1 MSYSIY
7 VTARVRSGT
16 PCVYVCRIS
25 LPCAPEESEQRTR
38 LHRKQ
43 RITVIPPS
51 VILLFVVPLFILLFA
66 DEGYARQRSVPQLVI
81 LLASIHLPRAEREPS
96 KLSPGRMLL
105 HIQKT
110 EGVRE
115 ERGRGVERETERER
129 KRERERRI
137 GTEGGRVAFLC
148 LLLLT

>member
-1 MSYSIY
+1 MK
-7 VTARVRSGT
+7 
-16 PCVYVCRIS
+16 
-25 LPCAPEESEQRTR
+25 PCAREESEQRTR

-51 VILLFVVPLFILLFA
+51 VIPSFIPLILLFVVPLVILLFA
-66 DEGYARQRSVPQLVI
+66 DEGCARQRSVPLLVI

-110 EGVRE
+110 EGE
-115 ERGRGVERETERER
+115 
-129 KRERERRI
+129 RERERR
-137 GTEGGRVAFLC
+137 GEGGGGEEGGRVRFLC